1 MPSRPEGVQ
10 SVARAL
16 DVLDALRSASPLGL
30 RVTDLADTLGVDA
43 ATVTRLLQTFVSRG
57 YASQLASRRYTLG
70 PAVARLPRHWL
81 DRALTAIG
89 PLLGEL
95 AQETG
100 ETIFLLEQLGGEAVT
115 IATMRPAMRP
125 ALECEVGPTFPL
137 WATAAG
143 HALLA
148 PLSSTERLRLLP
160 PEPYPAFTPATP
172 RSWAELTAA
181 IARGTERGLFT
192 ERACFA
198 RGVECIAAGVTL
210 ETGPPGETPT
220 TLAIAASYPSRPP
233 ARWRSRQGHG
243 QGPGQGAGPRPVDA
257 TRLSQEL
264 RRTAARIGTEI
275 LPRIARAI
283 RL

>member
-1 MPSRPEGVQ
+1 MPGRPEGVQ

-43 ATVTRLLQTFVSRG
+43 ATITRLLQTFVSRG

-81 DRALTAIG
+81 DPALTAMG

-95 AQETG
+95 AQQTG
-100 ETIFLLEQLGGEAVT
+100 ETIFLLEQLGGLAVT
-115 IATMRPAMRP
+115 IATMRPAIRP
-125 ALECEVGPTFPL
+125 ALDCEVGPTFPL

-148 PLSSTERLRLLP
+148 PLPCTERLRLLP

-172 RSWAELTAA
+172 RSWSELSAA
-181 IARGTERGLFT
+181 IARGLERGLFT

-198 RGVECIAAGVTL
+198 RGVECVAATL
-210 ETGPPGETPT
+210 TVVSGPPEEPAT

-233 ARWRSRQGHG
+233 ARWRSRHGH
-243 QGPGQGAGPRPVDA
+243 GPRPVDA
-257 TRLSQEL
+257 TRLSQEM
-264 RRTAARIGTEI
+264 RRAAARIGAEI
-275 LPRIARAI
+275 LPRIARPE